1 MWLVAV
7 QGLVGVSWLQR
18 VWQSRTVREVPGVV
32 GVGYEGLDV
41 EGFVSRLTDLG
52 VRVLADVRL
61 TPISR
66 KRGFSK
72 RALAETLSE
81 AGVEYLHLRELGNPK
96 DNRPGFAGDDVALSR
111 ARGRYA
117 DLLDVGAADSAL
129 DRLAVLAGEW
139 RVAVMCFEADEER
152 CHRHVV
158 LEAVRARLDPVSV

>member
-1 MWLVAV
+1 MPLFHGHGACDTVGAV
-7 QGLVGVSWLQR
+7 RGAS
-18 VWQSRTVREVPGVV
+18 GVV

-41 EGFVSRLTDLG
+41 EGFVSRLVDLG
-52 VRVLADVRL
+52 AGVLADVRL

-72 RALAETLSE
+72 RALAEAVSA

-96 DNRPGFAGDDVALSR
+96 DNRPGFSGDAAALTE

-117 DLLDVGAADSAL
+117 ELLGLEDAGTAL
-129 DRLAVLAGEW
+129 DRLAALAGER

-152 CHRHVV
+152 CHRQVV
-158 LEAVRARLDPVSV
+158 LRAVRARLDLAPV

>member
-1 MWLVAV
+1 VGAV
-7 QGLVGVSWLQR
+7 LGV
-18 VWQSRTVREVPGVV
+18 T

-41 EGFVSRLTDLG
+41 DAFVSKLVELEVD
-52 VRVLADVRL
+52 VLADVRL

-72 RALAETLSE
+72 TALAAAVSE
-81 AGVEYLHLRELGNPK
+81 AGVEYLHLRALGNPK
-96 DNRPGFAGDDVALSR
+96 DNRPGFAGDAAELSQ

-117 DLLDVGAADSAL
+117 ELLTADEAGNAL
-129 DRLAVLAGEW
+129 DRLAELAEDH

-158 LEAVRARLDPVSV
+158 LREVRNRR

>member
-1 MWLVAV
+1 MRS
-7 QGLVGVSWLQR
+7 VS
-18 VWQSRTVREVPGVV
+18 GVV

-41 EGFVSRLTDLG
+41 EGFVSRLSDLG
-52 VRVLADVRL
+52 VQVLADVRL

-66 KRGFSK
+66 KKGFSK
-72 RALAETLSE
+72 RALAEAVSA

-96 DNRPGFAGDDVALSR
+96 DNRPGFAGDGVALSR

-117 DLLDVGAADSAL
+117 ELLDVEAADGAL
-129 DRLAVLAGEW
+129 DRLTALAREC

-158 LEAVRARLDPVSV
+158 LQAVRARLELVSV

>member
-1 MWLVAV
+1 M
-7 QGLVGVSWLQR
+7 
-18 VWQSRTVREVPGVV
+18 V

-41 EGFVSRLTDLG
+41 EGFVSRLSDLG
-52 VRVLADVRL
+52 VQVLADVRL

-66 KRGFSK
+66 KKGFSK
-72 RALAETLSE
+72 RALAEALSS

-96 DNRPGFAGDDVALSR
+96 DNRPGFAGDGAALSQ

-117 DLLDVGAADSAL
+117 ELLDVEAADGAL
-129 DRLAVLAGEW
+129 DRLTVLARQR

-158 LEAVRARLDPVSV
+158 LQAIRARLDLVSV

>member
-1 MWLVAV
+1 M
-7 QGLVGVSWLQR
+7 
-18 VWQSRTVREVPGVV
+18 V

-41 EGFVSRLTDLG
+41 EGFVSRLSDLG
-52 VRVLADVRL
+52 VQVLADVRL

-66 KRGFSK
+66 KKGFSK
-72 RALAETLSE
+72 RALAEALSS

-96 DNRPGFAGDDVALSR
+96 DNRPGFAGDSAALSQ

-117 DLLDVGAADSAL
+117 ELLDVEAADGAL
-129 DRLAVLAGEW
+129 DRLTVLARQR

-158 LEAVRARLDPVSV
+158 LQAVRARLDLVSV